1 MLAHSKSHGFT
12 LIELLVVIAI
22 IAILAAILFP
32 VFARAREKA
41 RQTTCTSNQRQIA
54 ATISMYCQDHDET
67 LPSEDTVWT
76 GLALDPGVIICPSK
90 GKSQPNSYVYNS
102 QVSEKA
108 LGDIIDPMSTL
119 LTGDGFA
126 FTSAPTG
133 AAAPAPQPPFTGN
146 VAYSSLDFELRHSG
160 KYIGSFA
167 DGHVEART
175 DTPLYPGAW
184 PTGMGYWLDAKYGV
198 TKTGNAVTR
207 WDSQGDVMAF
217 NGTGTYN
224 SNGINNLPTISFN
237 GTTDLFLSSGTNPWF
252 VGTTSAHQSTT
263 VFMVIRPANFSG
275 VILTNE
281 RDDHS
286 CGLFLRPNG
295 FDCTYD
301 WAGSR
306 SVGSFSGVTNSA
318 TLISFRIWDALSSA
332 RKTVYINGKQVP
344 ITWTVGSDST
354 IDNIYQNATG
364 CAVRLGYC
372 TNTPTYGSYYR
383 GEIAEIITYKSALSD
398 ANRQTVEANLMA
410 KYALK

>member
-1 MLAHSKSHGFT
+1 MFPNSKSHGFT

-54 ATISMYCQDHDET
+54 ATISMYCQDHEET
-67 LPSEDTVWT
+67 LPDEDTVWT
-76 GLALDPGVIICPSK
+76 NLGLDPGVVVCPTK
-90 GKSQPNSYVYNS
+90 GKAQPNSYVYNS
-102 QVSEKA
+102 QVSNKA
-108 LGDIIDPMSTL
+108 LGDIVEPMSTI

-126 FTSAPTG
+126 FTSAPSG
-133 AAAPAPQPPFTGN
+133 AAPPAPQAPFTGN
-146 VAYSSLDFELRHSG
+146 VAYSSLDYEMRHTG
-160 KYIGSFA
+160 KYIASFA
-167 DGHVEART
+167 DGHVETRT

-184 PTGMGYWLDAKYGV
+184 PTGMGYWLDAKYGI

-207 WDSQGDVMAF
+207 WDSQGEVMAF

-224 SNGINNLPTISFN
+224 SNGINGLPTVSFN
-237 GTTDLFLSSGTNPWF
+237 GTSDLFLSSGTNPWF
-252 VGTTSAHQSTT
+252 VGTTSGNQSTT

-275 VILTNE
+275 VIITNE
-281 RDDHS
+281 RDGHS

-306 SVGSFSGVTNSA
+306 SVGNYSGVTNAA
-318 TLISFRIWDALSSA
+318 TLITFRIWDALTSQ
-332 RKTVYINGKQVP
+332 RKSVYINGKQVP
-344 ITWTVGSDST
+344 ITWSVGSDST
-354 IDNIYQNATG
+354 INNIYQNATG
-364 CAVRLGYC
+364 CAVRLGWC
-372 TNTPTYGSYYR
+372 TNSPSYGSYYR

-398 ANRQTVEANLMA
+398 ANRKTVEANLIE
-410 KYALK
+410 KYQLK